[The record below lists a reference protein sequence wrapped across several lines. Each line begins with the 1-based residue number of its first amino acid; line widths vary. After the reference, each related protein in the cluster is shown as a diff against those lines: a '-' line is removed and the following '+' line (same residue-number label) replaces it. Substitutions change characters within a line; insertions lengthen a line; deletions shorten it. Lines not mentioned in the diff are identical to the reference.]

1 VIRRLA
7 ALLAILVACGAAVLL
22 TGADDEEVGKRTIRI
37 PFDNAFGLTEGG
49 DLRVGGVKAGV
60 TKKFG
65 VSRGPICQSQK
76 TKAQGGRRTCAVVEA
91 KITMPGFNSFRAD
104 ASCNI
109 RQQSLIGEYY
119 VDCQPGSSQKGLKNN
134 AIPIDQTTSTI
145 PADLVLD
152 VMRRPYRE
160 RFRLILSE
168 LGTGLAGRPQDL
180 SNVLRKAHPG
190 LRETAK
196 TLAILEN
203 QTKTIRDFID
213 DSDAVVAELER
224 RKKDVAKW
232 IDSAENISRISAS
245 RRGDIAAG
253 FERLPR
259 FLDELDPTMQRLG
272 QLTDEQ
278 TPLLRDLQRA
288 APGLNTFFS
297 RLGPFAEASR
307 PAVRSLGESSDKGL
321 RAIRASSDEITELR
335 KLAENAPRLGKPL
348 RQLLQ
353 TADDRSRGRPDT
365 RAAATA
371 PPNSSNDPTTIAN
384 SDRTAFTAMES
395 VFNYVFWQTLSINEF
410 DSVSHFLRVLLI
422 VGSDCAPYNN
432 AELAKEKEHQEKCNS
447 WLGPYQPG
455 VTDPD
460 PTEDGGSAAKSTRAK
475 KGEKTRGAGD
485 PEALPDPGE
494 RDISKPQVV
503 LPPGLQ
509 ELQNEG
515 RRAASGG
522 SQGGSS
528 PSAPTAPAPSG
539 DSPQGA
545 PDQLLDFLLA
555 P

>member
-365 RAAATA
+365 RAAQTA
-371 PPNSSNDPTTIAN
+371 PPNPDPTSIAN

-395 VFNYVFWQTLSINEF
+395 VWNYVFWQTLAINEF
-410 DSVSHFLRVLLI
+410 DSVSHFLRVLLV
-422 VGSDCAPYNN
+422 VGSECAPYAN
-432 AELAKEKEHQEKCNS
+432 AEQAKNKDRQEHCNS

-455 VTDPD
+455 VNAPD
-460 PTEDGGSAAKSTRAK
+460 PTEDGGADSVSETRAK
-475 KGEKTRGAGD
+475 KGEKQRGAGD
-485 PEALPDPGE
+485 PEARPDPGE
-494 RDISKPQVV
+494 RDPSRPQVV

-509 ELQNEG
+509 DVQNDS
-515 RRAASGG
+515 RRAAGG
-522 SQGGSS
+522 NAQSPAQG
-528 PSAPTAPAPSG
+528 APAAPSG
-539 DSPQGA
+539 GDAPQPA

>member
-1 VIRRLA
+1 MIRRLA
-7 ALLAILVACGAAVLL
+7 ALLAILVSCAAAILL

-65 VSRGPICQSQK
+65 ISRGPICQSAK

-91 KITMPGFNSFRAD
+91 VVRMPGFNSFRAD
-104 ASCNI
+104 TSCNI

-119 VDCQPGSSQKGLKNN
+119 VDCQPGSSKQGLKNN
-134 AIPIDQTTSTI
+134 VVPIDQTTSTI

-160 RFRLILSE
+160 RFRLLIAE

-180 SNVLRKAHPG
+180 AIVLRKAHPG
-190 LRETAK
+190 LRETSK
-196 TLAILEN
+196 TLGILEG
-203 QTKTIRDFID
+203 QTKIIRNFIS
-213 DSDAVVAELER
+213 DSDAVVAELEK
-224 RKKDVAKW
+224 RKHEVARW
-232 IDSAENISRISAS
+232 VDSAENISRISAS
-245 RRGDIAAG
+245 RRSEIAAG
-253 FERLPR
+253 FQRLPR

-272 QLTDEQ
+272 ELTDEQ

-288 APGLNTFFS
+288 APGLNTFFN
-297 RLGPFAEASR
+297 RLGPFAQASR
-307 PAVRSLGESSDKGL
+307 PAIRSLGDTSDKGI
-321 RAIRASSDEITELR
+321 RAIRASSDEITALR
-335 KLAENAPRLGKPL
+335 QLAANAPRLGRPL

-365 RAAATA
+365 RAAQSA
-371 PPNSSNDPTTIAN
+371 PPNPDPTSIAN

-395 VFNYVFWQTLSINEF
+395 VWNYIFWQTLAINEF
-410 DSVSHFLRVLLI
+410 DSVSHFLHVLLV
-422 VGSDCAPYNN
+422 VGSECAPYAN
-432 AELAKEKEHQEKCNS
+432 AEQAKNKSRQEHCNS
-447 WLGPYQPG
+447 WLGPFQPG
-455 VTDPD
+455 INAPD
-460 PTEDGGSAAKSTRAK
+460 PTERGGTDALTPTRAK
-475 KGEKTRGAGD
+475 KGEKTRKAGD
-485 PEALPDPGE
+485 PEALPDPGQ
-494 RDISKPQVV
+494 RDPSRPEVV

-509 ELQNEG
+509 GVQNDG

-522 SQGGSS
+522 NSQG
-528 PSAPTAPAPSG
+528 SAPTAPTEGAPSG
-539 DSPQGA
+539 GSPQPA